1 MRVCE
6 KNRRLTDKA
15 ERKKSKKLIRGGE
28 TQNRKGLKEFFPD
41 KMKTLN
47 EKKRSN
53 INDFAL
59 LRRRVDERTRDYT
72 SRRTEEEE

>member
-1 MRVCE
+1 MISE
-6 KNRRLTDKA
+6 TLGHLT
-15 ERKKSKKLIRGGE
+15 LGI
-28 TQNRKGLKEFFPD
+28 GLLALVVGTVLAAFFFPDPD

>member
-1 MRVCE
+1 
-6 KNRRLTDKA
+6 LTDNT
-15 ERKKSKKLIRGGE
+15 ERKKSKKLILKGE